1 MEIVSALA
9 LMDSVSRQTSEPPI
23 YLCYNSYYMYMHVY
37 IFIVIYTL
45 ALATWRNLKQ
55 FTKAQTILLSCR
67 RLAPLVVVLLVVVG
81 SAWAFAP
88 WPLL

>member
-1 MEIVSALA
+1 MVYENSFSIRPDGLSFYADLRPQ
-9 LMDSVSRQTSEPPI
+9 SRRRAI
-23 YLCYNSYYMYMHVY
+23 YLCYIYVY

-55 FTKAQTILLSCR
+55 FTKAQTIMLSCR
-67 RLAPLVVVLLVVVG
+67 RLAPLVVVLG
-81 SAWAFAP
+81 SAWAFVP